1 MRPAARP
8 SSDVGSRPCSWRI
21 SSLVRETISGLDVL
35 PAVGAVVAMKAPG
48 VLTVGGV
55 CPPSLHLRG
64 YALPECRVIPQR
76 AHVLRRSGLLP

>member
-1 MRPAARP
+1 MWQQAVFLAHFELGPGDDQP
-8 SSDVGSRPCSWRI
+8 
-21 SSLVRETISGLDVL
+21 GLDVL